1 MLEAA
6 RCLVV
11 GHKWARHRYEAT
23 QGDDQPEGI
32 FLKCVRCGKVMKAT
46 DCRPSPRVVR
56 GWVGDIAIRRRAPM
70 APPMASV
77 RSAE

>member
-11 GHKWARHRYEAT
+11 GHKWGRHRYEAT

-32 FLKCVRCGKVMKAT
+32 FLKCIRCGKV
-46 DCRPSPRVVR
+46 DEGDGLPPISP
-56 GWVGDIAIRRRAPM
+56 GGAGLGG
-70 APPMASV
+70 
-77 RSAE
+77 